1 MTPDELFEAAL
12 QLKGTGWRVARSDF
26 SGKPPVL
33 EIELEFNRGSQ
44 FHCPQCGQLCGVHDS
59 SQKRWRHLNF
69 FQYRC
74 ELVANV
80 PRVWCREDGVHLIG
94 DLPWAS
100 AGSGFT
106 LLFEAFVMLLAEQM
120 PVAAI
125 ARLVQEEDTR
135 LWRLIGRLVEAAH
148 SAADW
153 SQVSS
158 IAIDETSSR
167 RGRCYV
173 TVFLDAQTHRLLY
186 VAEGRTSLA
195 VEQFAQAL
203 MARGGDPR
211 HIKWVAMDMLHCYAK
226 GVREQLPKAQIVY
239 DRYHLMVMA
248 GEAVDEVRR
257 SLQRQGAQLK
267 GALWSLRG
275 NPWNLDAEQQQTRT
289 RLAHQ
294 YKPIGRALALR
305 AALQDLYEASSTEG
319 PELLQRWCQWASRSR
334 LAPFRKLAQT
344 FKQYWQGIVSYFQC
358 RITQGAIEA
367 INGIIQLAKRRARG
381 FRNFSYL
388 RIIAY
393 WVAAKLKVRLPSL
406 LPI

>member
-1 MTPDELFEAAL
+1 MVASFL
-12 QLKGTGWRVARSDF
+12 ARS
-26 SGKPPVL
+26 V
-33 EIELEFNRGSQ
+33 
-44 FHCPQCGQLCGVHDS
+44 DS
-59 SQKRWRHLNF
+59 SAAYTTPPRNVGGNLNF

-80 PRVWCREDGVHLIG
+80 PRVWCRQHGAHLIEH
-94 DLPWAS
+94 LPWAET
-100 AGSGFT
+100 GSGFT

-135 LWRLIGRLVEAAH
+135 LWRLIARLVEAAQ
-148 SAADW
+148 AAANW
-153 SQVSS
+153 SQVSA

-167 RGRCYV
+167 HGRCYV
-173 TVFLDAQTHRLLY
+173 SVFLDAQTHRLLY

-195 VEQFAQAL
+195 VEQFTQAFS
-203 MARGGDPR
+203 AHGGD
-211 HIKWVAMDMLHCYAK
+211 HQSIKWVAMDMLHCYAK
-226 GVREQLPKAQIVY
+226 GVREQFPKAQIVY

-257 SLQRQGAQLK
+257 QLQRQGAQLK

-275 NPWNLDAEQQQTRT
+275 NPWNLDAQQQQL
-289 RLAHQ
+289 LAHLAQ
-294 YKPIGRALALR
+294 EYKPLGRALALR
-305 AALQDLYEASSTEG
+305 AALQDLYEASDNDG
-319 PELLQRWCQWASRSR
+319 PELLRRWCQWAARSR
-334 LAPFRKLAQT
+334 LAPFRKLAKT
-344 FKQYWQGIVSYFQC
+344 FHQYWQGIVTYFQC

-388 RIIAY
+388 RTIAY
-393 WVAAKLKVRLPSL
+393 LVAAKLKFSLPSL
-406 LPI
+406 LPT